1 MTEQN
6 NDRVVG
12 LKEKM
17 VENKAEARRS
27 RNKVM
32 LQTSVGA
39 VGTMFVSVGQVTTSL
54 SVKP

>member
-6 NDRVVG
+6 NDRVVR

-32 LQTSVGA
+32 LQTSAGA
-39 VGTMFVSVGQVTTSL
+39 VGAMFVSVGQVTTLL